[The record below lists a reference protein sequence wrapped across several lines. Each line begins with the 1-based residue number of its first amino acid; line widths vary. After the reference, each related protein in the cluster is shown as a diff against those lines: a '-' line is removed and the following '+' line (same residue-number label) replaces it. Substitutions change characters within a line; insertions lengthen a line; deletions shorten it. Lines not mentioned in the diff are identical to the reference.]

1 MGLPEKEK
9 TKVDVAD
16 ARSIAEEQAA
26 KEEWEV
32 ECRRETAGAA
42 TGDVLEI
49 VGGYGRQPGLLCARG

>member
-1 MGLPEKEK
+1 MGLGKRLFAALY
-9 TKVDVAD
+9 D
-16 ARSIAEEQAA
+16 RMSAA